1 MFIMENNTG
10 QNGRNIRR
18 EQRQQKV
25 PYNRHYG
32 EDYKQTADQ
41 EIEKEKE
48 SVQSENPNTKIEN
61 CQMPFGLNLDI
72 LKNLDSDKMLIIAL
86 LAMIYKDGGNK
97 KLMMALAYLLT

>member
-1 MFIMENNTG
+1 MENNA
-10 QNGRNIRR
+10 GRNGGNVRR

-32 EDYKQTADQ
+32 DGCNQTADQ
-41 EIEKEKE
+41 ETEKREDTAQE
-48 SVQSENPNTKIEN
+48 ENQKAKAEN
-61 CQMPFGLNLDI
+61 FRIPFGLDLDI

-86 LAMIYKDGGNK
+86 LAMIYKDGSNK